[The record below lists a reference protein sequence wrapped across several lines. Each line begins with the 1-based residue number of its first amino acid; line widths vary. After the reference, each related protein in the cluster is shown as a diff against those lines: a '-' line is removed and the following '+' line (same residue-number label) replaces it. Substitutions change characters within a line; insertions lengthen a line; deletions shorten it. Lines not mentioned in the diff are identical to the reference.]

1 MLTMKAVAHAVFFAA
16 FQEVEGVLKEIVLQ
30 Y

>member
-1 MLTMKAVAHAVFFAA
+1 MVTIEAVAHAVFLAA